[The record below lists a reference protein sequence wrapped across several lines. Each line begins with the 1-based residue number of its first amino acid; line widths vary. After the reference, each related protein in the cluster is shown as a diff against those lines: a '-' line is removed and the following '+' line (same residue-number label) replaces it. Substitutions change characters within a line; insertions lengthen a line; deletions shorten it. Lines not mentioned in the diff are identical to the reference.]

1 MDLQVVHNLVN
12 FLLNKAQGAWYS
24 PEDIDDLILDP
35 GQISLYNDYY
45 SRYATTQRL
54 DDALAPFKAAPFVFT
69 NGTTPD
75 GLVNTPADY
84 FDLLDIYTLVTSVTN
99 VTTRKPCPAVEEDEV
114 TYRMNSQIDPN
125 STSNPFCR
133 ITTNWDIQLYPNV
146 PQTGVMTY
154 LRRPVKPFFSY
165 TLLSGRLIVYNA
177 GLSTQLEWGDTQILS
192 VVIKGLGLIGINI
205 GEQDIM
211 QWSEMK
217 DQQNI
222 AGQIKL

>member
-54 DDALAPFKAAPFVFT
+54 DDALAPFKAAPFTFT
-69 NGTTPD
+69 NGDTPG
-75 GLVNTPADY
+75 GLVNTPPEY
-84 FDLLDIYTLVTSVTN
+84 FDLLDIYTLVTGADN
-99 VTTRKPCPAVEEDEV
+99 VTRRKPCPVVEEDEV
-114 TYRMNSQIDPN
+114 TYRMNSQIDVA
-125 STSNPFCR
+125 STDGPFCR
-133 ITTNWDIQLYPNV
+133 ITTNWDVQLYPEV
-146 PQTGVMTY
+146 PQTGVLTY
-154 LRRPVKPFFSY
+154 LRRPAKPIFVY
-165 TLLSGRLIVYNA
+165 TGTGRNIVYDPT
-177 GLSTQLEWGDTQILS
+177 LSTQLEWGDTQILS

-211 QWSEMK
+211 QWSELK

>member
-69 NGTTPD
+69 PGTTPD
-75 GLVNTPADY
+75 GLVNTPPEY
-84 FDLLDIYTLVTSVTN
+84 FDLLDIYTLSTGTDN
-99 VTTRKPCPAVEEDEV
+99 ITRRVPCPSVEEDEV
-114 TYRMNSQIDPN
+114 TYKLNSQID
-125 STSNPFCR
+125 TTPFCR
-133 ITTNWDIQLYPNV
+133 LTTNWDIQLYPEA

-165 TLLSGRLIVYNA
+165 TLLSGRIIVYNA
-177 GLSTQLEWGDTQILS
+177 GASTQLEWGDTQILS

>member
-69 NGTTPD
+69 PGTTAG

-114 TYRMNSQIDPN
+114 TYRMNSQIDLAG
-125 STSNPFCR
+125 TSSPFCR
-133 ITTNWDIQLYPNV
+133 ITTNWDIQLYPEV
-146 PQTGVMTY
+146 PQTGVLTY
-154 LRRPVKPFFSY
+154 LRRPVKPFFGY
-165 TLLSGRLIVYNA
+165 TLLSGRIIVYNA
-177 GLSTQLEWGDTQILS
+177 GGSTQLEWGDTQILS

-222 AGQIKL
+222 VGQIKL

>member
-69 NGTTPD
+69 PGTTAA
-75 GLVNTPADY
+75 GLVNTPANY
-84 FDLLDIYTLVTSVTN
+84 FDLLDIYTLITSTNN

-133 ITTNWDIQLYPNV
+133 ITTNWDIQLYPNI

-154 LRRPVKPFFSY
+154 LRRPAKPFFSY
-165 TLLSGRLIVYNA
+165 TLLSGRIIVYNA
-177 GLSTQLEWGDTQILS
+177 GASSQLEWGDTQILS